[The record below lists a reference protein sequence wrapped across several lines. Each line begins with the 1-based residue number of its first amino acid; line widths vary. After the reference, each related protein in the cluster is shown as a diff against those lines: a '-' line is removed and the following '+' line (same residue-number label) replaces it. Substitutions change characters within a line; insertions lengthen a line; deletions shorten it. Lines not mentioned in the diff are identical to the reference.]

1 MITKFIKLRNKMKTL
16 SIIIPVFNEE
26 KTIKKVLE
34 SVLKQDIGNWKKE
47 IIVINDHSTDN
58 TTQVLKSFLDKIKIL
73 QHGKNLGKGSAL
85 KTGFEAATGDAIII
99 QDADLEYDPNDWSK
113 MIIELEKD
121 ASLSAIF
128 GSREMSPKRKGYWHY
143 VLGVRFLAFLINF
156 LFKSNLTDPYTC
168 YKLFRAD
175 LFKKIPLKSNGFEI
189 EAEMT
194 VKILKQ
200 RGKIKEVPINY
211 YPRKFSEGKKIRFRD
226 GLVGIW
232 IIIKYWLK

>member
-1 MITKFIKLRNKMKTL
+1 MKL

-34 SVLKQDIGNWKKE
+34 SVLKQDIGNWEKE
-47 IIVINDHSTDN
+47 IIVIDDHSNDDTAEI
-58 TTQVLKSFLDKIKIL
+58 LKQFLDRIKIF

-85 KTGFEAATGDAIII
+85 RTGFGVATGEAIII
-99 QDADLEYDPNDWSK
+99 QDADLEYSPDDWPK
-113 MIIELEKD
+113 MLAELEKSSD
-121 ASLSAIF
+121 ISAVF
-128 GSREMSPKRKGYWHY
+128 GSREMNPERKGYWHY

-168 YKLFRAD
+168 YKLFRAE
-175 LFKKIPLKSNGFEI
+175 LIKGILLESNGFEI

-200 RGKIKEVPINY
+200 GGKIKEVPINY
-211 YPRKFSEGKKIRFRD
+211 YPRKFSEGKKIRVKD

-232 IIIKYWLK
+232 TIIRYWLK